1 LPSDTLDNSNNVTS
15 VQRLLLVVDLFLLH
29 EKQTLTLNLDVVI
42 LLLSG
47 SLAKTATAADTTL
60 VRGFGLSSCVVHG
73 NATTARIGVVLALLL
88 LFLLALLTPNLIY
101 IEQLDGDQITL
112 KSSIPVLATT
122 DEDISIQ
129 IGSCDISIASVL
141 LIDAENTGNKLT
153 VAKKSR

>member
-1 LPSDTLDNSNNVTS
+1 MTS

-29 EKQTLTLNLDVVI
+29 EKETLALNLNVVV

-60 VRGFGLSSCVVHG
+60 VRRLRLSSSVVHG

-101 IEQLDGDQITL
+101 VE
-112 KSSIPVLATT
+112 
-122 DEDISIQ
+122 
-129 IGSCDISIASVL
+129 
-141 LIDAENTGNKLT
+141 
-153 VAKKSR
+153 